1 MLLHTGEVS
10 NGYLSLICAF
20 IQNSIERMYYMTTSS
35 DISSRFWNLPQKPYE
50 ETRREEIFIDDIIQ
64 KSHIER
70 EILSRL
76 DGIETAFDGGGGY
89 GRFSLL
95 MARKG
100 IKVTHFDI
108 SESMLKKAR
117 ELAHAEGLLENITF
131 VHGALE
137 NLEDFEDGQF
147 DMVLSF
153 DAPISYT
160 YPNHENVIENLIR
173 IGSKK
178 LIISVYSRLAW
189 TYPFDPAQKL
199 KYILDKEAK
208 DPIVRW
214 TMEQGV
220 PRLPAHRPD
229 MEAVWRLYETGLM
242 ERPEA
247 TAAAYEKGDTP
258 WPVSYAFM
266 PDELLDIL
274 GRNGAKNI
282 KLAGPGAL
290 SRSIP
295 HEVLVTLMREP
306 ELKRD
311 FLDFCYHYD
320 SQPFLSGCLQPD
332 LLSGNGQGQ
341 SCGGSGFI
349 KNFIKTLSLF
359 FPFGKRFS
367 QGGVNTFVLL
377 FI

>member
-1 MLLHTGEVS
+1 
-10 NGYLSLICAF
+10 
-20 IQNSIERMYYMTTSS
+20 MTTSS
-35 DISSRFWNLPQKPYE
+35 DISSRFWSLPQKPYE

-95 MARKG
+95 LARKG

-108 SESMLKKAR
+108 SESMLKKAK
-117 ELAHAEGLLENITF
+117 ELAQAQGLLENMTF

-137 NLEDFEDGQF
+137 NLEDFADGQF

-160 YPNHENVIENLIR
+160 YPSHEKVIENLIR

-199 KYILDKEAK
+199 KYILDKKAE
-208 DPIVRW
+208 DPIVQW

-229 MEAVWRLYETGLM
+229 MEAVWRLYKTGLM
-242 ERPEA
+242 ESPEA
-247 TAAAYEKGDTP
+247 TAKAFEKGGTP

-266 PDELLDIL
+266 PDELLNIL

-295 HEVLVTLMREP
+295 HEVLVTLMGDP
-306 ELKRD
+306 ELKRE

-320 SQPFLSGCLQPD
+320 SQIFCLGMGKDNLVAAAD
-332 LLSGNGQGQ
+332 LY
-341 SCGGSGFI
+341 
-349 KNFIKTLSLF
+349 
-359 FPFGKRFS
+359 
-367 QGGVNTFVLL
+367 
-377 FI
+377 